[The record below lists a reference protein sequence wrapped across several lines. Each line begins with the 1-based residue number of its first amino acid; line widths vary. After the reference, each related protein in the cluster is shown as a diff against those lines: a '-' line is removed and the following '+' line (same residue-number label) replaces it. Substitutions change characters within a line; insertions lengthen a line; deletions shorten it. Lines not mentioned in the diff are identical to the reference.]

1 MNSKIEKYERDYN
14 EYKALF
20 EKYLSNYLD
29 SLNDIPEPVLS
40 GVRYA
45 MSGGGKR
52 LRPTLALLTAKA
64 LNLCVDKVLPLA
76 LCIELIH
83 NYSLVHDDLPCM
95 DNDELRR
102 GMPTVHVKFGEGI
115 AVLIGD
121 ALLNLSVEVFA
132 QNYASFGDKAGEILK
147 VVYQNSGATG
157 MIAGQCVDLVSE
169 GKKEV
174 FSAETL
180 NYLHLHKTGCLIKA
194 PIVSVGVLAGVNES
208 VLYGLSEYAENLGL
222 AFQITDDVL
231 DVEGDESIF
240 GKPIGSD
247 AEKGKLTYPAVFGL
261 ERSKEIAR
269 ECVRKAVKSINV
281 LKDCDNHVVLVES
294 ILNRMK

>member
-1 MNSKIEKYERDYN
+1 MTADLKLKMQKNSELVECELKALLERDKDA
-14 EYKALF
+14 EIEIIF
-20 EKYLSNYLD
+20 EAERY
-29 SLNDIPEPVLS
+29 SLL
-40 GVRYA
+40 
-45 MSGGGKR
+45 GGGKR
-52 LRPTLALLTAKA
+52 IRPFITMEVCRMLGGDERAALRFACAL
-64 LNLCVDKVLPLA
+64 
-76 LCIELIH
+76 EMIH
-83 NYSLVHDDLPCM
+83 VYSLIHDDLPCM